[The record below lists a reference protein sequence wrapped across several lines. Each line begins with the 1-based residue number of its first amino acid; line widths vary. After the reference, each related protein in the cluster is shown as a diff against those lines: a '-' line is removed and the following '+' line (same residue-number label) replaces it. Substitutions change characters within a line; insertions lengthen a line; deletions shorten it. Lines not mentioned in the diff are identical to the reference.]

1 MAGFGGSAWAYME
14 RLDQHR
20 YHPPV
25 EAMLVAAD
33 AVRALLDADPQT
45 SVREAV
51 REAVGGLDA
60 LQEAVDCLE
69 AYQQFQPEHMD
80 RRAINAQLR
89 TQVWH
94 TGDRE

>member
-1 MAGFGGSAWAYME
+1 MLEAWR

-20 YHPPV
+20 YHPPFD
-25 EAMLVAAD
+25 AMLVAAD

-51 REAVGGLDA
+51 REAIGDLDV

-69 AYQQFQPEHMD
+69 TYHSMLKFFVLDVP
-80 RRAINAQLR
+80 RR
-89 TQVWH
+89 
-94 TGDRE
+94 